1 MTTPLNQPVVS
12 NEDGIRNL
20 SFGTGFIQGGMRIDD
35 PYALEF
41 EYIQQMMM
49 WVLFNK
55 SPAHI
60 VQLGLGA
67 ASLTKFCYKHYAR
80 SKITAVEL
88 NPAVIDICREAFHLP
103 ADDKRF
109 RVLCIDAM
117 EYVTDQTHH
126 STVDILQV
134 DLYDAQAEKPAL
146 DSAEFYQ
153 ACADCLTSEGM
164 MTVNLFCD
172 APDHAKNIE
181 TMEHSFKAV
190 AWLTEVHDSNIV
202 AIAFKKPPSIDFEK
216 LYERAELVEQQLKLP
231 ASFWVDGLVDWMHG
245 P

>member
-1 MTTPLNQPVVS
+1 
-12 NEDGIRNL
+12 
-20 SFGTGFIQGGMRIDD
+20 MRMDD

-49 WVLFNK
+49 WVLFNQA
-55 SPAHI
+55 PGHI

-67 ASLTKFCYKHYAR
+67 ASLTKFCYKHFAR

-88 NPAVIDICREAFHLP
+88 NAEVIAICREAFYLP
-103 ADDKRF
+103 RDDKRLQ
-109 RVLCIDAM
+109 VLCLDAM
-117 EYVTDQTHH
+117 EYVMDPRNH

-134 DLYDAQAEKPAL
+134 DLYDAQAEKPAM
-146 DSAEFYQ
+146 DSPEFYQ
-153 ACADCLTSEGM
+153 ACADCLTPEGM

-172 APDHAKNIE
+172 APDHAQNIE
-181 TMEHSFKAV
+181 AMEQSFEAV

-202 AIAFKKPPSIDFEK
+202 AIAFKKALSIDFEK
-216 LYERAELVEQQLKLP
+216 LYARAESIERQLKLP
-231 ASFWVDGLVDWMHG
+231 ASTWVDGLVDWMHG